1 MTASSQPNSKSPV
14 RAPYGAPALRRI
26 GTVAELTEARSP
38 SGAKD
43 GGPNNTRSA

>member
-1 MTASSQPNSKSPV
+1 MTESSSPKSPSPD
-14 RAPYGAPALRRI
+14 RAPYGAPALRHI
-26 GTVAELTEARSP
+26 GSVAELTEARSP